1 MMMLETLFWL
11 STAAVVHHHVTYP
24 LSLLALEPAKK
35 PSAVGGELPAM
46 TIIVPAY
53 REAAT
58 IATKVANLAALDYP
72 ADRLHVRIVC
82 DGSPD
87 KTPEI
92 ARAAVAALGAAG
104 THMSVIDHGENR
116 GKVAILNEEIAL
128 CTSPVAVLTDASAEL
143 PVDALMR
150 VAAAMTNPAIGVV
163 GGLYDCNANGSAG
176 EKSYWSLQNRL
187 RLGEAAL
194 GGPMGFSGA
203 FYAIRRD
210 AFRPLAADT
219 INDDFVL
226 PMEIIADGWNA
237 VLDPEL
243 VVTETERT
251 RPGQERARR
260 IRIGAGNMQQS
271 LRLWRLLNPLRPG
284 IAYAFASGK
293 GLRAF
298 IPFLIAFMIVSAAIL
313 SFSSLAYATMSL
325 AMGFSVAYALA
336 AMSVT
341 EHRRNRFQALA
352 ATMANGYIA
361 NGTGSFAWLTGRF
374 DARGRWASATQTAE
388 MVHVPASVRF
398 AKRIFDL
405 AGAAALLSVLSIVF
419 VPVALAI
426 RLESP
431 GPVFYR
437 QLRVGRALADR
448 TTLFELIKFRTMR
461 NDAEKNGAAWATKGD
476 ARITRVGAFL
486 RKTRL
491 DELPQAINILRGEM
505 SLIGPRPERPVFFA
519 KLEGEIPLYIER
531 TYGILPG
538 VTGLAQVKQGYD
550 ESIEDV
556 RSKVAWDHAYA
567 LQLESFW
574 TWLKADFPIALAT
587 VGVMVGRKGQ

>member
-1 MMMLETLFWL
+1 MLETLFWL
-11 STAAVVHHHVTYP
+11 STAAVFHHHVTYP
-24 LSLLALEPAKK
+24 ASLMALK
-35 PSAVGGELPAM
+35 PRRLDEKAAGDLPHIAV
-46 TIIVPAY
+46 IVPAF
-53 REAAT
+53 REEAT
-58 IATKVANLAALDYP
+58 IAAKIANLAALDYP
-72 ADRLHVRIVC
+72 ADKLTVRIVC

-87 KTPEI
+87 ATP
-92 ARAAVAALGAAG
+92 VAARKAVSALGDAG
-104 THMSVIDHGENR
+104 QCFTVIDHAINR
-116 GKVAILNEEIAL
+116 GKVAVLNEEIASA
-128 CTSPVAVLTDASAEL
+128 TAPVVVLTDASAAVPAE
-143 PVDALMR
+143 ALKR
-150 VAAAMTNPAIGVV
+150 VASAMTDPRVGVV
-163 GGLYDCNANGSAG
+163 GGLYDCAENGSAG
-176 EKSYWSLQNRL
+176 EKRYWALQNRL

-194 GGPMGFSGA
+194 GGPLGFSGA
-203 FYAIRRD
+203 FYAIRR
-210 AFRPLAADT
+210 AAARPLAPDT

-226 PMEIIADGWNA
+226 PTRIIADGWKA
-237 VLDPEL
+237 VLDPDL
-243 VVTETERT
+243 SVIETERT
-251 RPGQERARR
+251 RPGQEKARR
-260 IRIGAGNMQQS
+260 IRIGAGNMQQA
-271 LRLWRLLNPLRPG
+271 LRLAGLANPMRPG
-284 IAYAFASGK
+284 LAYAFLSGK

-298 IPFLIAFMIVSAAIL
+298 IPFLIVLSIISAAIL
-313 SFSSLAYATMSL
+313 SFSSQFHAFVSLLAAF
-325 AMGFSVAYALA
+325 AIAYALSA
-336 AMSVT
+336 LSVT

-352 ATMANGYIA
+352 ATMANGYLA
-361 NGTGSFAWLTGRF
+361 NGIGAFAWLTGRF
-374 DARGRWASATQTAE
+374 DAKGRWAASPE
-388 MVHVPASVRF
+388 PMDLVHVPASVRI

-405 AGAAALLSVLSIVF
+405 AGACALMFVLAIVF

-461 NDAEKNGAAWATKGD
+461 NDAEKNGAAWASKGD

-491 DELPQAINILRGEM
+491 DELPQALNILRGEM
-505 SLIGPRPERPVFFA
+505 SLIGPRPERPVFFS
-519 KLEGEIPLYIER
+519 KLEGAIPLYIER

-574 TWLKADFPIALAT
+574 TWLKADIPIALAT